1 MNENNNQTPT
11 ETVDYSF
18 ITNQPAAPTKKKP
31 SKKIGLLLVLTLF
44 VVLLVGVLSLV
55 QSKRST
61 TKSNAVAE
69 QVVRQLFVDMGNGDN
84 IAALNAFTGPN
95 KPDAAYLE
103 GYLIAPLKSDYQV
116 DSCTFASVETK
127 AANYFQVQAS
137 CPQRQ
142 ASNIRIRVDFTVMR
156 QDQASKIVAY
166 SLGGVDT

>member
-1 MNENNNQTPT
+1 MNENNNQTPA

-18 ITNQPAAPTKKKP
+18 ITDQPTASPKKKP
-31 SKKIGLLLVLTLF
+31 NKMIAIFLGLTLLVILAAGLLL
-44 VVLLVGVLSLV
+44 LV
-55 QSKRST
+55 QSKKST
-61 TKSNAVAE
+61 TKSNIDAE

-103 GYLIAPLKSDYQV
+103 GYLIAPLKNDYLV
-116 DSCTFASVETK
+116 DSCTFTSSETK
-127 AANYFQVQAS
+127 VASYYQVKAS
-137 CPQRQ
+137 CPQKQ

-156 QDQASKIVAY
+156 QELSSKIVAY